1 MKRLAFIILFSMV
14 FTSCELIVIGTKTD
28 TTLPEVIEYN
38 QKSALGTIYLFKAEL
53 DSNNVPAASN
63 MLKKPDGNTY
73 LAIERYERFYDIH
86 RFRRMISSREIT
98 DISSV
103 VLSPDRMRYNLEFDF
118 RRKLYFTA
126 SKIENTWFI
135 TEMGNHE

>member
-1 MKRLAFIILFSMV
+1 MKRLAFIILFSVV
-14 FTSCELIVIGTKTD
+14 FTSCELIVIGTKAD
-28 TTLPEVIEYN
+28 TNLPEIIEYN

-53 DSNNVPAASN
+53 DSNNVSAASQ

-86 RFRRMISSREIT
+86 RYRRMISSREIT

-126 SKIENTWFI
+126 LKIENTWFI

>member
-1 MKRLAFIILFSMV
+1 MKRLAFIILFSIV
-14 FTSCELIVIGTKTD
+14 FTSCELIVIGTKAD
-28 TTLPEVIEYN
+28 TNLTEIIEYN

-53 DSNNVPAASN
+53 DSNNVPAASQ
-63 MLKKPDGNTY
+63 MLKKPDGDTY

-86 RFRRMISSREIT
+86 RYRRMISSREIT

-126 SKIENTWFI
+126 LKIENIWFI

>member
-1 MKRLAFIILFSMV
+1 MKRIAFIILFCMI
-14 FTSCELIVIGTKTD
+14 FTSCELIVIGTKAD
-28 TTLPEVIEYN
+28 TTLPEIIEYN

-53 DSNNVPAASN
+53 DSNNVPAASQ
-63 MLKKPDGNTY
+63 MMKKPDGNTY

-126 SKIENTWFI
+126 LKIENIWFI